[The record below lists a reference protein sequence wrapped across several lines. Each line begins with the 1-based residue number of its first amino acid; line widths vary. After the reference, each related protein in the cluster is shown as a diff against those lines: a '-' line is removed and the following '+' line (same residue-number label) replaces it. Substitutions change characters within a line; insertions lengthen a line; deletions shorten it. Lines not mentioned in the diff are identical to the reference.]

1 MTTGTDLV
9 FSLPSV
15 DFGVCMSR
23 LSCWF
28 KVLGSS
34 TLLGFPSILALAGI
48 LGLSGILAISGILA
62 LSGCQQRT
70 LVEPG
75 AQVAD
80 FQLNDLQGAPLR
92 FSSLKGKRVLI
103 NFLASWCTPC
113 IAELPALQRLYE
125 RNRDSGLTVLGV
137 AIDDN
142 SVDLR
147 EMIAAAGVTFPVVL
161 DETGRLKREFKVVGV
176 PESFVVNSDGK
187 LELFPDPEKGPAV
200 RIVGDRQWD
209 SPAMEKLLKE
219 VP

>member
-1 MTTGTDLV
+1 
-9 FSLPSV
+9 
-15 DFGVCMSR
+15 MSR
-23 LSCWF
+23 LSSLF
-28 KVLGSS
+28 RVLSFS
-34 TLLGFPSILALAGI
+34 TFLGFTSF
-48 LGLSGILAISGILA
+48 LA

-125 RNRDSGLTVLGV
+125 HNRDSGLMVLGV

-142 SVDLR
+142 PTDLR

-176 PESFVVNSDGK
+176 PESFVVNSEGR
-187 LELFPDPEKGPAV
+187 LEMFPDPEKGPAV

-209 SPAMEKLLKE
+209 SPTMEKLLKE